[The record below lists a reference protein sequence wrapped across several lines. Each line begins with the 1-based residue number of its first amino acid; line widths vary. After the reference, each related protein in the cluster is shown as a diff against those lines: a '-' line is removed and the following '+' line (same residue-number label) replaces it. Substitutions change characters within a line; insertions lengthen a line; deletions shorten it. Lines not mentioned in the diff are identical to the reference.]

1 MIRGGGNPLL
11 EGKVEV
17 SSNAQ
22 ASQTDLIRD
31 EVIGVTSSNNYGV
44 VPAHTY
50 TGTRHAVY
58 SGAI

>member
-17 SSNAQ
+17 SSDAQ

-31 EVIGVTSSNNYGV
+31 EVIELRAEIESVRSS
-44 VPAHTY
+44 
-50 TGTRHAVY
+50 VY
-58 SGAI
+58 E